1 MKKLMTI
8 FGAILFASFILTSC
22 NNNNVANGTKKTV
35 GDWYHEVSRNM
46 GGFQISSN
54 TKLSIHRNGPGDY
67 DYTLST
73 TIVDQM
79 YGGQPKTENS
89 TGKLDGVIQDG
100 KWKFITGD
108 FGNRGAY
115 FVVPSDKWENDNP
128 TEITI
133 QFASG
138 SGNPMTFKR

>member
-8 FGAILFASFILTSC
+8 FGAILFAPFILTSC

-35 GDWYHEVSRNM
+35 GDWHHEVSRNM